1 MRAPDPLSAPPD
13 RAPAAQMPQ
22 PALDAEMALGGL
34 LLGLVLVIGLVTA
47 PDYGI
52 TIDEFNTEDYG
63 PKALAWYLSG
73 FTDRSQFPFEE
84 MAMYGPWAQML
95 TTAVQSLGL
104 ASALT
109 VRHAVHFVLGLAGI
123 AALLPLGRLVAG
135 KWAGLTAV
143 VLCLITG
150 YVYGL
155 LFFAPIDSPFLAAMS
170 AATLGIVVMARREV
184 PAWPATIATGVAIG
198 LAIGIRTGGVIGF
211 AYLVGALALC
221 ALEAVIRRGRQA
233 LPALMQ
239 IALRFAVVMAI
250 ACVLAYALWPYL
262 QIGYPLSQFAKA
274 YTHFSE
280 IQLKMDFPSW
290 GRTLSTT
297 ALPWHYIPEQM
308 LARLPE
314 LFIVLLLVALVA
326 GLLTCVGLIRAC
338 VTRVSRAGW
347 DGPRAPALW
356 LARSRGILVVL
367 VAALAPALI
376 IIVRGMSHYDGI
388 RHVLFI
394 IPMLAVLAAWGL
406 KRLTPLI
413 LRFPKTAAAVA
424 LVQIVYSVA
433 VMVALHPLE
442 YVATNAFA
450 GGLPG
455 SYGRFE
461 LDFWSAAG
469 TEAVRRL
476 ERRLKADP
484 ALAGNGPPRVI
495 TCIPW
500 REHDMGKIYPKDWI
514 VETDPAKAQFIIET
528 ERYRCAQGRNLTL
541 IDEVKKL
548 GHAFAW
554 TYIAKPPLVPR

>member
-1 MRAPDPLSAPPD
+1 MRAPDPASA
-13 RAPAAQMPQ
+13 APQSGPGVHRHAATF
-22 PALDAEMALGGL
+22 DAEMAVGAV
-34 LLGLVLVIGLVTA
+34 LLGLVLVLGLVTA

-104 ASALT
+104 AGAITL
-109 VRHAVHFVLGLAGI
+109 RHAVHFVLGLIGI

-135 KWAGLTAV
+135 QWAGLAAV

-155 LFFAPIDSPFLAAMS
+155 LFFAPIDAPFLAAMS
-170 AATLGIVVMARREV
+170 ASTLGIVVMARREI
-184 PAWPATIATGVAIG
+184 PSWPATAATGLAIG
-198 LAIGIRTGGVIGF
+198 LAIGTRTGGVIGF
-211 AYLVGALALC
+211 AYLCGALALC
-221 ALEAVIRRGRQA
+221 GLEAVVRRGRLA
-233 LPALMQ
+233 LPVLMQ
-239 IALRFAVVMAI
+239 IALRFASAVVI
-250 ACVLAYALWPYL
+250 ACAVAYALWPYL
-262 QIGYPLSQFAKA
+262 QIGNPLTQFAKA
-274 YTHFSE
+274 YTHFAD

-290 GRTLSTT
+290 GRSLSTT

-314 LFIVLLLVALVA
+314 LFIVLLIVALAA
-326 GLLTCVGLIRAC
+326 GALTLGGLIRASA
-338 VTRVSRAGW
+338 TRVSRAGW
-347 DGPRAPALW
+347 SGLRAPALW

-367 VAALAPALI
+367 VAAVGPPLI

-388 RHVLFI
+388 RHVLFT
-394 IPMLAVLAAWGL
+394 IPMLALLAAWGL
-406 KRLTPLI
+406 KRLAPLI
-413 LRFPKTAAAVA
+413 RRFPKTAAAA
-424 LVQIVYSVA
+424 AAVQIVYSVA
-433 VMVALHPLE
+433 VMAALHPLE

-476 ERRLKADP
+476 EQRLKADP
-484 ALAGNGPPRVI
+484 ALAGDGPPRVV

-500 REHDMGKIYPKDWI
+500 REHDMGKIYPTDWI

-528 ERYRCAQGRNLTL
+528 ERYRCAHGLEVKL
-541 IDEVKKL
+541 IDEVKRL

-554 TYIAKPPLVPR
+554 TYLRKLPIPPR